1 MFNPYLKKSL
11 PYLTYLLQHIK
22 IDLQCLYLFIAGIYK
37 HGSVWISGDYRPEDM
52 TENSQYLY
60 AENEPN
66 GSGKCFYLSASRYLI
81 KPRHRELK

>member
-1 MFNPYLKKSL
+1 MF
-11 PYLTYLLQHIK
+11 
-22 IDLQCLYLFIAGIYK
+22 DFLFIAGIYK

-66 GSGKCFYLSASRYLI
+66 GSGKCFYLSASRY
-81 KPRHRELK
+81 HVLKHQVCEVFINIY

>member
-1 MFNPYLKKSL
+1 M
-11 PYLTYLLQHIK
+11 
-22 IDLQCLYLFIAGIYK
+22 FIAGIYK

-66 GSGKCFYLSASRYLI
+66 GSGKCFYLSASRY
-81 KPRHRELK
+81 HVLKHQVCEVFINIAEITHLFLKSFSYLKAQKLE

>member
-1 MFNPYLKKSL
+1 M
-11 PYLTYLLQHIK
+11 K
-22 IDLQCLYLFIAGIYK
+22 IGLQCLYLFIAGIYK

-66 GSGKCFYLSASRYLI
+66 GSGKCFYLSASR
-81 KPRHRELK
+81 